1 MSKQQVIEINRAPVL
16 TLWGVVVAR
25 RLGFRK
31 GEALTLG
38 KAVAGLN
45 AQSKGSSLG
54 IFKPREVAGKRAPK
68 SGLGEELWIDL
79 MGRAVPAVRAD
90 DGIRAVVKD
99 KPIDPD
105 AVETYLEKKFGDDLT
120 AVRDAME
127 ELARSIKPADLAE
140 RAYGLYERFRPEIPS
155 GKRGWGAKGP
165 LDLGF
170 IRGLSQP
177 GRQPTQ

>member
-1 MSKQQVIEINRAPVL
+1 MAKRDVIEINRAPVL

-31 GEALTLG
+31 GESLTLG

-45 AQSKGSSLG
+45 AQSKGRRLG
-54 IFKPREVAGKRAPK
+54 IFKPKEVAGKRPPK

-79 MGRAVPAVRAD
+79 MGRAVSAVRTD

-99 KPIDPD
+99 RPIDPD
-105 AVETYLEKKFGDDLT
+105 AVERYLDGKFGDDL
-120 AVRDAME
+120 ADVRSAME
-127 ELARSIKPADLAE
+127 ELARSIPPSDLAD

-165 LDLGF
+165 LDLAL
-170 IRGLSQP
+170 IRSL
-177 GRQPTQ
+177 R